1 MIGISGYEIREKIYD
16 GVRTVVYRGIRNRE
30 QQPVIVKII
39 KDEYPTL
46 EQITNLRQEFII
58 TQNLDCEGLVK
69 TYSLNNYQNSYA
81 LILEDFGGQSLANF
95 IAANKLSII
104 QFIRG
109 AIALSETLIYLHQVP
124 IIHKDIKPSN
134 IIINP
139 ATGKV
144 KLTDF
149 SISSRLELKNQSISN
164 PNLLEGTL
172 AYMSPEQTGRMNR
185 AIDYRTD
192 FYSLGVTF
200 YEILTNQ
207 LPFTT
212 TDPMELV
219 YCHIAKQPVPPK
231 EVAEIPQAVSDIVMK
246 LLAKNAED
254 RYQSAAGLKFDL
266 ETCLQQL
273 QTTGKI
279 ENFPIGQRD
288 RGNQLLIP
296 QKLYGRETEVQIL
309 LDAFGRVSLGATE
322 MMLVSGYSGI

>member
-1 MIGISGYEIREKIYD
+1 MIVLSGYKIIENIYE
-16 GVRTVVYRGIRNRE
+16 GVRTVVYRGIRNRDR
-30 QQPVIVKII
+30 QSVIVKII
-39 KDEYPTL
+39 KNEHPTL
-46 EQITNLRQEFII
+46 EEITNLRQEFII
-58 TQNLDCEGLVK
+58 AQNLDFEGIVKPYSFDNYYNSFALV
-69 TYSLNNYQNSYA
+69 
-81 LILEDFGGQSLANF
+81 LEDFGGQSLYDF
-95 IAANKLSII
+95 IVTNKLSITE
-104 QFIRG
+104 FLRG
-109 AIALSETLIYLHQVP
+109 AIAIAECLIYLHQIP

-149 SISSRLELKNQSISN
+149 SIASRLELKSQTISN

-172 AYMSPEQTGRMNR
+172 AYISPEQTGRMNR

-200 YEILTNQ
+200 YEMLTNQ

-246 LLAKNAED
+246 LLA
-254 RYQSAAGLKFDL
+254 GLK
-266 ETCLQQL
+266 
-273 QTTGKI
+273 
-279 ENFPIGQRD
+279 
-288 RGNQLLIP
+288 
-296 QKLYGRETEVQIL
+296 QKNCAKNSI
-309 LDAFGRVSLGATE
+309 
-322 MMLVSGYSGI
+322 M